1 MKKESIMV
9 GVIGL
14 LVGVIVTGFAA
25 GQAVN
30 SNNAGK
36 MRMMGMDTTSS
47 QQQTAT
53 SHDTMSMAEMTEQLK
68 NKSGDDFDKAFI
80 EMMITH
86 HQGAID
92 MANLSTTRAKHDEV
106 KTLSQEIIKAQNK
119 EITDMQQWQMDW
131 GYKTSNDQ
139 MPGMNH

>member
-1 MKKESIMV
+1 MKKESIMG

-14 LVGVIVTGFAA
+14 LVGVIITGFAA

-30 SNNAGK
+30 NDNTR
-36 MRMMGMDTTSS
+36 MMQMMGMDTKRS

-53 SHDTMSMAEMTEQLK
+53 SHDTMSMADM
-68 NKSGDDFDKAFI
+68 NKVLAGKTDDDFDKAFL

-92 MANLSTTRAKHDEV
+92 MANLAPTRAKHEEI

-131 GYKTSNDQ
+131 GYMTSDNS